1 MPQEKRK
8 NRKTRHAPKRQTRS
22 CGGRNGTIP
31 EREKNGPSGSPRENQ
46 KARNYTASP
55 EKNKMERDRKRN
67 RIVYTKPETPTAD
80 QNDAVKQPVHDN
92 ESPVR
97 QEIVPTETVPET
109 LPGTDHAE
117 RHAEPQHESPKTG
130 SKKDAKD
137 EFLGSVQG
145 EGVLEIMPDGY
156 GFLRSPDYNY
166 LNSPDDIYVSP
177 SQIKLFGL
185 KAGDTVQGVIRPPK
199 EGEKYFP
206 LVKVNRING
215 LGPDETRDRVQF
227 EYLTPLFPSE
237 KFNLTGNGHNNL
249 SSRVIDLFSP
259 IGKGQRGRSW
269 HSRKP
274 VKRCCCNRSP
284 TQSPT
289 TIRKST

>member
-1 MPQEKRK
+1 MTNFLCQPLLIEKKCLFVKNYKFFSACFSTKKEVHRGK
-8 NRKTRHAPKRQTRS
+8 KNTLLFLLHLSHRNPLNRKFHQNFFYFFFSQWLPIPSEPFFAENAAGKEKKQEDAARAETADPQPAAAETEQS
-22 CGGRNGTIP
+22 RNAKKTAHP
-31 EREKNGPSGSPRENQ
+31 EAPRENQ

-185 KAGDTVQGVIRPPK
+185 KA
-199 EGEKYFP
+199 E
-206 LVKVNRING
+206 
-215 LGPDETRDRVQF
+215 
-227 EYLTPLFPSE
+227 LF
-237 KFNLTGNGHNNL
+237 
-249 SSRVIDLFSP
+249 
-259 IGKGQRGRSW
+259 
-269 HSRKP
+269 
-274 VKRCCCNRSP
+274 
-284 TQSPT
+284 
-289 TIRKST
+289 

>member
-1 MPQEKRK
+1 MQ
-8 NRKTRHAPKRQTRS
+8 
-22 CGGRNGTIP
+22 
-31 EREKNGPSGSPRENQ
+31 
-46 KARNYTASP
+46 
-55 EKNKMERDRKRN
+55 RDRKRN

-117 RHAEPQHESPKTG
+117 RHTEPQHESPKTG

-215 LGPDETRDRVQF
+215 LGPDETRCSR
-227 EYLTPLFPSE
+227 P
-237 KFNLTGNGHNNL
+237 K
-249 SSRVIDLFSP
+249 SS
-259 IGKGQRGRSW
+259 
-269 HSRKP
+269 
-274 VKRCCCNRSP
+274 
-284 TQSPT
+284 T
-289 TIRKST
+289 